1 MITVYYKSG
10 TAQWKY
16 ELEEDEHAYIIKN
29 LLEENPDIDELFDDS
44 LEILRDVSAMDEDE
58 MDEEDQI
65 DQTVAVSFL
74 WHYFNNLS
82 ASEDRIQ
89 GDLALIEDEDGAGV
103 TVLPAGDVV
112 EE

>member
-16 ELEEDEHAYIIKN
+16 ELDEAEHDYIIKN
-29 LLEENPDIDELFDDS
+29 VLEDNPDMTEMFDDS

-58 MDEEDQI
+58 MEEEDQI
-65 DQTVAVSFL
+65 DQTIAVSFL
-74 WHYFNNLS
+74 WHYFNNLT
-82 ASEDRIQ
+82 EDGDRIE
-89 GDLALIEDEDGAGV
+89 GDIVIIEDEDGTGV
-103 TVLPAGDVV
+103 TVLPATQLT